1 MGLKQL
7 KRIKNNRELSTYDP
21 GKENF
26 WNTSK
31 QSYSGYNGWDWG
43 TGTYNNQIPNSA
55 PSGVHTYTSPSLS
68 FSSKQKIQP
77 IQQSTQQ
84 PGQTLSKLSSAG
96 YAGEGAALGIATSA
110 IGFAGSV
117 ANSFGG
123 VQSTQQLQNDAG
135 TGYSSIGG
143 ISYTKQNDIN
153 KDMEMKQLGA
163 SNTSNTLGSTTS
175 GMALG
180 GAIGSVAGPVGGL
193 IGAGIGG
200 VAGLVTGLFGG
211 SSRKRKLRRKMY
223 EAQQLTDRTNQF
235 NRSDA
240 DTQSLQQ
247 QYAQQYGNND
257 GQLLYANKGKD
268 IKNDFKKK
276 RIVLKQP
283 KQSTNG

>member
-7 KRIKNNRELSTYDP
+7 KRIKNNRELSTYHT
-21 GKENF
+21 GKENL
-26 WNTSK
+26 
-31 QSYSGYNGWDWG
+31 WDWG

-55 PSGVHTYTSPSLS
+55 PLGVHTYTSPSLS

-110 IGFAGSV
+110 LGFAGSV

-135 TGYSSIGG
+135 TGYGSIGG

-175 GMALG
+175 GMSLG

-211 SSRKRKLRRKMY
+211 ASRKRKLRRKMY
-223 EAQQLTDRTNQF
+223 QAQQLTDRTNQF

-240 DTQSLQQ
+240 DTQLLQQ
-247 QYAQQYGNND
+247 QYAQKYGDND
-257 GQLLYANKGKD
+257 NQLLYANKGKD

-283 KQSTNG
+283 K

>member
-7 KRIKNNRELSTYDP
+7 KRIKNNRELSTYDT
-21 GKENF
+21 GKENL

-43 TGTYNNQIPNSA
+43 IGTYNNQIPNSA
-55 PSGVHTYTSPSLS
+55 PQGVHVYTSPSLS

-110 IGFAGSV
+110 LAFAGSV

-175 GMALG
+175 GMSLG

-223 EAQQLTDRTNQF
+223 EAQQLTNRTNQF

>member
-7 KRIKNNRELSTYDP
+7 KRIKNNRELSTYDT
-21 GKENF
+21 GKENL

-31 QSYSGYNGWDWG
+31 QSYSGYN
-43 TGTYNNQIPNSA
+43 SA
-55 PSGVHTYTSPSLS
+55 PCYYPTGVHTYTSPSLS
-68 FSSKQKIQP
+68 FSSNQKIQP

-84 PGQTLSKLSSAG
+84 PGQTMSKLSSAG

-110 IGFAGSV
+110 LGFAGSV

-135 TGYSSIGG
+135 TGYGSIGG

-153 KDMEMKQLGA
+153 KDLETKQLGA
-163 SNTSNTLGSTTS
+163 SNTSNTLGSATS

-211 SSRKRKLRRKMY
+211 ASRKRKLRRKMY

>member
-21 GKENF
+21 GKENL
-26 WNTSK
+26 
-31 QSYSGYNGWDWG
+31 WDQG
-43 TGTYNNQIPNSA
+43 IVSYNNQIPNSA
-55 PSGVHTYTSPSLS
+55 PQGVHIFTSPSLS

-77 IQQSTQQ
+77 IQIQPIQQSTQQ
-84 PGQTLSKLSSAG
+84 PGKTLSKLSSAG

-135 TGYSSIGG
+135 TGSGSIGG

-193 IGAGIGG
+193 IGQMLIH
-200 VAGLVTGLFGG
+200 
-211 SSRKRKLRRKMY
+211 SHY
-223 EAQQLTDRTNQF
+223 
-235 NRSDA
+235 
-240 DTQSLQQ
+240 
-247 QYAQQYGNND
+247 NNNMHRNMEITIISYYM
-257 GQLLYANKGKD
+257 Q
-268 IKNDFKKK
+268 IKE
-276 RIVLKQP
+276 RI
-283 KQSTNG
+283 

>member
-7 KRIKNNRELSTYDP
+7 KRIKNERELSKYDG
-21 GKENF
+21 GKENI
-26 WNTSK
+26 WNSPK
-31 QSYSGYNGWDWG
+31 PSYPGYNGWDWG

-110 IGFAGSV
+110 LGFAGSV

-135 TGYSSIGG
+135 TGYGSIGG

-211 SSRKRKLRRKMY
+211 SSRKKKLRKKMY

-247 QYAQQYGNND
+247 QYAQKYGDND
-257 GQLLYANKGKD
+257 NQLLYANKGKD

-283 KQSTNG
+283 K

>member
-21 GKENF
+21 GKENL
-26 WNTSK
+26 
-31 QSYSGYNGWDWG
+31 WDWG

-55 PSGVHTYTSPSLS
+55 PQGVHTYTSPSLS
-68 FSSKQKIQP
+68 FSSKQKIQPIQIQP

-135 TGYSSIGG
+135 TGYGSIGG

-175 GMALG
+175 GMSLG

-276 RIVLKQP
+276 RIVLKRP
-283 KQSTNG
+283 K